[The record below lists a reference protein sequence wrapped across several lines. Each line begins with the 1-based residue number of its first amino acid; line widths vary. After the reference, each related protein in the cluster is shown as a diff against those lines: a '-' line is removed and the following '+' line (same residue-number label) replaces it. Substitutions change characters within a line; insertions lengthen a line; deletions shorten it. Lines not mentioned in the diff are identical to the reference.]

1 MEQFQNDFLAK
12 LKSSIDQVQ
21 EQVRSLNKDLKQARF
36 GTDRY
41 QFKVG
46 RNPDYADYYDMIMA
60 PELME
65 GDAGLFALPFQQKY
79 GDLIQTLFDQIT
91 MSDDTQLNARK

>member
-1 MEQFQNDFLAK
+1 
-12 LKSSIDQVQ
+12 
-21 EQVRSLNKDLKQARF
+21 
-36 GTDRY
+36 
-41 QFKVG
+41 
-46 RNPDYADYYDMIMA
+46 MIMA